1 MTPTE
6 TETFWQEFYAARE
19 SVWSGNPNAALVRET
34 AGLTPGTALDLGCGE
49 GADSIWLAT
58 GGWRVTGVDVAR
70 VALDRAAAHAEA
82 AGVSDRV
89 TWQQH
94 DLDVSFPEGQFDLV
108 SASFFHSPVA
118 PQRTAVLRKAAAAVA
133 PGGRLLIV
141 SHVDLPWAAERHPDV
156 RFDSA
161 EETLDS
167 LALAGADWEVEV
179 VEHVGREATDH
190 DGNRVQVTDGIV
202 RVRRVG

>member
-6 TETFWQEFYAARE
+6 TEAFWQEFYAARE
-19 SVWSGNPNAALVRET
+19 SVWSGNPNVALVRET
-34 AGLTPGTALDLGCGE
+34 SGLTPGTALDLGCGE

-58 GGWRVTGVDVAR
+58 GGWRATGVDVAR

-82 AGVSDRV
+82 AGVRDRV
-89 TWQQH
+89 SWEQH
-94 DLDVSFPEGQFDLV
+94 DLDVSFPDGQFDLV
-108 SASFFHSPVA
+108 TASFFHSPVA
-118 PQRTAVLRKAAAAVA
+118 PQRTAVLRRAAAAVA

-141 SHVDLPWAAERHPDV
+141 SHVDLPWAAERHPGV

-167 LALAGADWEVEV
+167 LELSSAGWEVEV
-179 VEHVGREATDH
+179 VEHVDREATDH
-190 DGNRVQVTDGIV
+190 DGNRVPVTDGIV
-202 RVRRVG
+202 RVRRVE